1 MRVLVVGSGAR
12 EHAAAWKFSNSK
24 RISGLFIAPGNAGT
38 DILGTNLNIDV
49 MNNDLVLEA
58 VKENNINFVFIG
70 PEVPLANGL
79 ADHLRKAGINTFG
92 PGAEAAQLE
101 SSKAF
106 SKAFMKRNNIPTAA
120 YEEFSDAESYKKYIN
135 DLNAKVV
142 VKKSGLAAGKGVLES
157 EDKEEMLEFGLNA
170 LKDDKVVVEEF
181 LEGFEVSIFV
191 LSDGKNYTILQPCTD
206 HKKAYDGDKGPNTGG
221 MGAIT
226 PVPWVNSELME
237 RIEEETVKTTI
248 AGLNKDNL
256 NYKGVIYIGLMITEE
271 GPKVLEYNVRFGDPE
286 AQILFPT
293 IASDI
298 CNVMDAISD
307 ENLDTYNV
315 RLTGESAVCIT
326 VASEGYPGPYKK
338 GLVVNDLPE
347 MDKEEGLIFHAST
360 SKTETGQVLTGGG
373 RCFTA
378 VSFGENTLEACE
390 NAYKVVK
397 NVNFEGSWY
406 RNDIARKF
414 FK

>member
-1 MRVLVVGSGAR
+1 MRVLVIGSGAR
-12 EHAAAWKFSNSK
+12 EHAAAWKFTNSK
-24 RISGLFIAPGNAGT
+24 RISGLFVAPGNAGT
-38 DILGTNLNIDV
+38 VDLATNLDIDV
-49 MNNDLVLEA
+49 MDNDA
-58 VKENNINFVFIG
+58 VIQVVKQNKIDFVFIG
-70 PEVPLANGL
+70 PEIPLANGL
-79 ADHLRKAGINTFG
+79 ADALRNKKINCFG
-92 PGAEAAQLE
+92 PGKEAAQLE

-106 SKAFMKRNNIPTAA
+106 SKAFMKRNDIPTAD
-120 YEEFSDAESYKKYIN
+120 YDEFSTTESYTKFIDNLDK
-135 DLNAKVV
+135 KVV

-157 EDKEEMLEFGLNA
+157 EDKKEMLEFGLDA
-170 LKDDKVVVEEF
+170 LKDDVVVVEEF

-226 PVPWVNSELME
+226 PVPWVDKKLME
-237 RIEEETVKTTI
+237 RIELETVIPTI
-248 AGLNKDNL
+248 NGLNKDNL
-256 NYKGVIYIGLMITEE
+256 NYKGVIYIGLMISDA

-293 IASDI
+293 IESDF
-298 CNVMDAISD
+298 CNVMDAITEES
-307 ENLDTYNV
+307 LDVYTV

-326 VASEGYPGPYKK
+326 VAAEGYPGPYKK
-338 GLVVNDLPE
+338 GSIANIESISED
-347 MDKEEGLIFHAST
+347 EGLIFHAST
-360 SKTETGQVLTGGG
+360 TLVDDKILTGGG

-378 VSFGENTLEACE
+378 VATGQNTLDACE

-397 NVNFEGSWY
+397 KINFEGSWY